1 MLLNALQ
8 AGFAEPTSS
17 RWEFLTT
24 INFEWNYVTRKK
36 KITWPLLVRPAALP
50 MRRTEV
56 AMDLMM
62 YLAILDVSHL
72 RSGWCDLQPY
82 RH

>member
-24 INFEWNYVTRKK
+24 INFEWDYVTRKK
-36 KITWPLLVRPAALP
+36 KITWPLLVCPAVLTICHAAAAI
-50 MRRTEV
+50 MC
-56 AMDLMM
+56 
-62 YLAILDVSHL
+62 LAILGLSHL
-72 RSGWCDLQPY
+72 RSQWCDL
-82 RH
+82 